1 MRLLAAVLSSF
12 AFPAVAMTVAGVEVP
27 APLPPRP
34 VSETFWGVAVEDPY
48 RFLEDTKDPAVAQW
62 MQAQADATTA
72 ILGKLPGRDPL
83 LARIKEIE
91 NGASGL
97 VDQVQR
103 SAGGRWFFLKRDPGE
118 NQFKLVWRERVD
130 GPDRLL
136 FDPEALR
143 KATGKPHA
151 VLDFTPSPDGRK
163 IAYAI
168 QAGGGEIGTL
178 HIVDVAT
185 GKELI
190 PALDRIRYAN
200 VRWLDDGTGFF
211 YSRLREGYDKLPPT
225 ERFGDRTVHFHA
237 LDRGGSDRAVFSAS
251 RNKELKLPAF
261 ASGQISQ
268 VAGTGTALLEIY
280 LGVDRNVLAY
290 VGDLAQAKTGAVK
303 WRQVVTANDRVHA
316 VGAAHGFVYVK
327 SARGTPR
334 FRVLRFPLASGDIG
348 KAEAVIP
355 ETKGVVTA
363 IALGSDA
370 LYAARRD
377 GATHALLR
385 VPHAKGAKATSVA
398 LPFQGS
404 VEPSADE
411 RLPGVVL
418 ALGGWTRSQ
427 RPWFYEPARRTVAE
441 LPFVTIGK
449 FDAPPNIAAREV
461 LVKSHDGVEVPV
473 SILSRPDVKL
483 DGSNPTF
490 VYGYGAYGV
499 TEDPFLSPR
508 WYAWVERG
516 GVIAIAHVRGGGVFG
531 DEWHEAGR
539 KSTKPNTWKDAIAV
553 AEWLVA
559 NGYTSPARLG
569 IFGGSAGGIFVG
581 RAITER
587 PDLFAAA
594 VPQVGVFQGTRFEAS
609 ANGVANVPEFGS
621 VKNEDEF
628 KALMAM
634 STYEHVKPGTKYPA
648 VLFEHGVND
657 IRVDVWQTTKM
668 ASRLAPATTSGRPVL
683 MRLEYDSGHGQGS
696 TREQSQLRS
705 ADTWSFFLWQF
716 GDPAFQPR

>member
-1 MRLLAAVLSSF
+1 MKSLAAVLSLLT
-12 AFPAVAMTVAGVEVP
+12 FPALAVTVAGVEVP
-27 APLPPRP
+27 PPLAPKP
-34 VSETFWGVAVEDPY
+34 VSDTFWGVTVEDPY

-62 MQAQADATTA
+62 MQTQADATTA
-72 ILGKLPGRDPL
+72 ILAKLPGRDPL

-91 NGASGL
+91 NGGSGL

-103 SAGGRWFFLKRDPGE
+103 SASGRWFFLKRDPGE
-118 NQFKLVWRERVD
+118 NVFRLVWRERLD

-151 VLDFTPSPDGRK
+151 VLDFAPSPDGRK

-178 HIVDVAT
+178 HVVDVAS

-190 PALDRIRYAN
+190 PPLDRIRYAG
-200 VRWLDDGTGFF
+200 VDWLDDGTGFF
-211 YSRLREGYDKLPPT
+211 YSRLREGYEKLPPT
-225 ERFGDRTVHFHA
+225 ERFSDRTVHFHV
-237 LDRGGSDRAVFSAS
+237 LDAADTDRPVFSAS
-251 RNKELKLPAF
+251 RNQELGLPPF
-261 ASGQISQ
+261 ASGQVSQ
-268 VAGTGTALLEIY
+268 IAGTRTALLRVY

-290 VGDLAQAKTGAVK
+290 VGDLAQAKAGTVK
-303 WRQVVTANDRVHA
+303 WRPIVTANDRVHA

-327 SARGTPR
+327 SAKDSPR
-334 FRVLRFPLASGDIG
+334 FKVLRMPLASADIA
-348 KAEAVIP
+348 KAETVIP
-355 ETKGVVTA
+355 ETAGVVTSVT
-363 IALGSDA
+363 LGSDA

-377 GATHALLR
+377 GATHVLLR
-385 VPHAKGAKATSVA
+385 VPHAKGAKADKVP

-404 VEPSADE
+404 VEPLADE
-411 RLPGVVL
+411 RLPGAVL
-418 ALGGWTRSQ
+418 GLGGWTRAQ
-427 RPWFYEPARRTVAE
+427 RPWFYDPAKRVVAE

-449 FDAPPNIAAREV
+449 FDAPPGIAAREV

-483 DGSNPTF
+483 DGSHPTF
-490 VYGYGAYGV
+490 IYGYGAYGI

-531 DEWHEAGR
+531 DAWHQAGR
-539 KSTKPNTWKDAIAV
+539 KTTKANTWKDAIAV

-559 NGYTSPARLG
+559 NGYTSPAKLG

-587 PDLFAAA
+587 PELFAAA

-609 ANGVANVPEFGS
+609 ANGVANVPEFGT

-634 STYEHVKPGTKYPA
+634 STYEHVKAGTKYPA

-657 IRVDVWQTTKM
+657 TRVDVWQTTKM
-668 ASRLAPATTSGRPVL
+668 ASRLAPATGSGRPVL

-696 TREQSQLRS
+696 TREQSQLRA
-705 ADTWSFFLWQF
+705 ADTWAFFLWQF
-716 GDPAFQPR
+716 GDPAFQPK

>member
-1 MRLLAAVLSSF
+1 MRSLAAVLSLL
-12 AFPAVAMTVAGVEVP
+12 AIPAIAASVAGVEVP
-27 APLPPRP
+27 GPLPPKP
-34 VSETFWGVAVEDPY
+34 VTDTFSGVAVEDPY
-48 RFLEDTKDPAVAQW
+48 RFLEDTKDPAVVQW

-118 NQFKLVWRERVD
+118 NQFRLVWRERVD

-163 IAYAI
+163 IAYAV
-168 QAGGGEIGTL
+168 QAGGGEIGML
-178 HIVDVAT
+178 HVVDVAT
-185 GKELI
+185 GKELT
-190 PALDRIRYAN
+190 PPLDRIRYAR
-200 VRWLDDGTGFF
+200 VDWLDDGSAFF
-211 YSRLREGYDKLPPT
+211 YSRLREGYEALPPT
-225 ERFGDRTVHFHA
+225 ERFSDRTVHFHV
-237 LDRGGSDRAVFSAS
+237 LDRAGTDRAVFSAS
-251 RNKELKLPAF
+251 RNKDLGLPPF
-261 ASGQISQ
+261 ASGHISQ
-268 VAGTGTALLEIY
+268 VAGTKTALLRVY
-280 LGVDRNVLAY
+280 LGVDPNVLAY
-290 VGDLAQAKTGAVK
+290 VGDLAEATTGTVK
-303 WRQVVTANDRVHA
+303 WRPVVTAKDHVHA

-327 SARGTPR
+327 SAQGASR
-334 FRVLRFPLASGDIG
+334 FKVLRFPLASPDIG
-348 KAEAVIP
+348 KAETVIP
-355 ETKGVVTA
+355 ETAGVVTT
-363 IALGSDA
+363 ISLGEVA
-370 LYAARRD
+370 MYAARRD
-377 GATHALLR
+377 GATHVLLR
-385 VPHAKGAKATSVA
+385 APHAAGAKAVNVP
-398 LPFQGS
+398 LPFAGS
-404 VEPSADE
+404 IDPSADE
-411 RLPGVVL
+411 RLPGAVL
-418 ALGGWTRSQ
+418 ILAGWSRSA
-427 RPWFYEPARRTVAE
+427 RPWFYDPAKGQVVA

-449 FDAPPNIAAREV
+449 FDAPPDIVAREV
-461 LVKSHDGVEVPV
+461 LVKSHDGVEVPM

-483 DGSNPTF
+483 DGSNPTL
-490 VYGYGAYGV
+490 VYGYGAYGL

-516 GVIAIAHVRGGGVFG
+516 GVIAIAHVRGGGVKG
-531 DEWHEAGR
+531 DAWHQAGR
-539 KSTKPNTWKDAIAV
+539 KVTKSNTWKDAIA
-553 AEWLVA
+553 ASEWLVA
-559 NGYTSPARLG
+559 NGYTSPAKLG

-594 VPQVGVFQGTRFEAS
+594 VPQVGVFQGARFEAS

-657 IRVDVWQTTKM
+657 TRVDVWQTTKM

-696 TREQSQLRS
+696 TREQSQLRA
-705 ADTWSFFLWQF
+705 ADTWAFFLWQF
-716 GDPAFQPR
+716 GDPAFQPK